1 MDNPFDRLDQRLARI
16 ETLCDRLIEHGK
28 LQADFSATQRPITIE
43 QVSELTH
50 AAVATIRGWT
60 SKRLI
65 PFHKRG
71 KRVLF
76 FEDEVIAWV
85 RNGRRLTRDECA
97 TEAENSLVSPRQKG
111 ARNGK

>member
-16 ETLCDRLIEHGK
+16 ETLCDRLLEHGK
-28 LQADFSATQRPITIE
+28 LQADSSATQRPITIE
-43 QVSELTH
+43 QVAELTH

-76 FEDEVIAWV
+76 FQDEVVAWV
-85 RNGRRLTRDECA
+85 KNGRRLTRDECA
-97 TEAENSLVSPRQKG
+97 AEAEESLVLRRK
-111 ARNGK
+111 REVRHGK